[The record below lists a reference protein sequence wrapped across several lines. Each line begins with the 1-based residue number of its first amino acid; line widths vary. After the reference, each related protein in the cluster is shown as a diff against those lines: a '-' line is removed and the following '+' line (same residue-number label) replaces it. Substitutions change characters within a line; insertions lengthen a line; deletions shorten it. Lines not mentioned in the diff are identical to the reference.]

1 VAFPHARTDHV
12 KRLVLAVGRSRSG
25 VNFENGGENIH
36 FIFVIGTPRRMVTEY
51 LALVGAMARILRQ
64 DEVREKLM
72 QVKTPEEFLAAL
84 AEDPEAV

>member
-1 VAFPHARTDHV
+1 
-12 KRLVLAVGRSRSG
+12 
-25 VNFENGGENIH
+25 
-36 FIFVIGTPRRMVTEY
+36 
-51 LALVGAMARILRQ
+51 LRQ